1 MTGPDAEWWDLGGGS
16 GVTVGRLLDS
26 VDARPAAW
34 DEIESRLV
42 VEDECWCPAGYAVL
56 PELAALARRDD
67 HRDRALRLAAT
78 IVRSLHR
85 CDEFDDLARAA
96 SDHVAALRGTA
107 RARLAAGPDFL
118 ERLRDAVAL
127 AGYTFWAAID
137 MDFTDEHYHVGCPH
151 CATRLAV
158 VIGDYGHYSAVR
170 DFHDGDIHRVPL
182 LPADPRDLTG
192 IGRWMHA
199 AAVAA
204 GEPVIAD
211 GLTYLFGR
219 AGCGACGSVFPVSDW
234 FEAENGPSQPIDPV
248 VPRTDRSA

>member
-1 MTGPDAEWWDLGGGS
+1 VTGAAGVPD
-16 GVTVGRLLDS
+16 LLDRAGAGS
-26 VDARPAAW
+26 EVW
-34 DEIESRLV
+34 DELESRLI
-42 VEDECWCPAGYAVL
+42 VEGECWCADGYAAL
-56 PELAALARRDD
+56 PRLAELAHDAGDR

-96 SDHVAALRGTA
+96 ADHVAALRGTA
-107 RARLAAGPDFL
+107 RAGLVAGPDFL
-118 ERLRDAVAL
+118 DRLRDAVAL

-158 VIGDYGHYSAVR
+158 VIGDYGHYSAIR
-170 DFHDGDIHRVPL
+170 DYHDGDIHRVPL
-182 LPADPRDLTG
+182 LPTHPRDLTG
-192 IGRWMHA
+192 IGRWMHT

-204 GEPVIAD
+204 DEPVLAD

-219 AGCGACGSVFPVSDW
+219 AGCGACGSVFPVADW

-248 VPRTDRSA
+248 VPRTDRST